1 MSSPVLGI
9 MTLYLNEH
17 RALEERSIYRRMI
30 LEGRKRGLDIY
41 VFTPADV
48 HSGGKQIEAMVFH
61 SEKGWSREWRSFP
74 DMIFDRCRIQ
84 RNRRFQQLLAF
95 REKYGHLLFL
105 NRPLR
110 NKWTIHQ
117 TLSAKSAFRE
127 HLPDTVLFQDMSDVN
142 RMLKAS
148 SLIYLKPING
158 TGGRGILRIE
168 RSGSEANTVLVQ
180 GRDQKRRIITPR
192 KVHLSR
198 LGSLLQHW
206 NMKDKYL
213 VQQGIQLQLPNG
225 RVHDY
230 RMLVQKNGEGQ
241 WELTGCAGRMG
252 AEKSVTS
259 NLHGGGQ
266 AIAMQKLM
274 KQWIIDEKER
284 AEISTTAEKFG
295 IDVASFLE
303 STYGTLCELALDL
316 AIDKSGRIYLL
327 EVNPKPAR
335 EVFARIGEK
344 DTYSKAITQPLEY
357 ALWVYH
363 NQPSANRPPR
373 GVKVTKPVK
382 RVKGKSAT
390 LKRTRRSRL

>member
-48 HSGGKQIEAMVFH
+48 HPGGKKIEAMVFH
-61 SEKGWSREWRSFP
+61 SEKGWSREWRPFP

-95 REKYGHLLFL
+95 REKYGHMLFL

-127 HLPDTVLFQDMSDVN
+127 HLPETVLFQDMSDVN

-168 RSGSEANTVLVQ
+168 RISSEANMVLVQ

-213 VQQGIQLQLPNG
+213 VQEGIQLQLPNG

-230 RMLVQKNGEGQ
+230 RMLVQKNGEGD

-266 AIAMQKLM
+266 AVPMHRLM
-274 KQWIIDEKER
+274 KQWITDEELR
-284 AEISTTAEKFG
+284 NEINSTAEKLG
-295 IDVASFLE
+295 ISVATFLE
-303 STYGTLCELALDL
+303 DTYGDLCELALDL
-316 AIDKSGRIYLL
+316 AIDKDGRIFLL

-335 EVFARIGEK
+335 EVFARIGERSI
-344 DTYSKAITQPLEY
+344 YYKAITQPLEY
-357 ALWVYH
+357 ALWVYR
-363 NQPSANRPPR
+363 NRTVSTPNK
-373 GVKVTKPVK
+373 VKVTKPVT
-382 RVKGKSAT
+382 GKTTVA
-390 LKRTRRSRL
+390 RRSRKSRLK

>member
-48 HSGGKQIEAMVFH
+48 HPSGRKIEAMVYD
-61 SEKGWSREWRSFP
+61 ETKGWSREWRAFP
-74 DMIFDRCRIQ
+74 DLIFDRCRIQ
-84 RNRRFQQLLAF
+84 RNHRFKQLLAF

-117 TLSAKSAFRE
+117 TLSEKAAFRQ
-127 HLPDTVLFQDMSDVN
+127 HLPETVLYQDMSDVN

-148 SLIYLKPING
+148 PLVYLKPING
-158 TGGRGILRIE
+158 TGGRGILRVE
-168 RSGSEANTVLVQ
+168 RSNKEASTVLVQ

-213 VQQGIQLQLPNG
+213 VQKGIQLQLPNG

-230 RMLVQKNGEGQ
+230 RMLVQKNGEGV

-266 AIAMQKLM
+266 AVAMQRLM
-274 KQWIIDEKER
+274 QQWIPEEELREEVI
-284 AEISTTAEKFG
+284 ATAEKFG
-295 IDVASFLE
+295 INVATFLE
-303 STYGTLCELALDL
+303 DTYGDLCELALDL
-316 AIDKSGRIYLL
+316 AIDKNGHIYLL

-335 EVFARIGEK
+335 EVFARIGERSI
-344 DTYSKAITQPLEY
+344 YYKAITQPLEY
-357 ALWVYH
+357 ALWVYR
-363 NQPSANRPPR
+363 NRSPQEVRKKTLPRPATNKSAKVRRNR
-373 GVKVTKPVK
+373 
-382 RVKGKSAT
+382 RVK
-390 LKRTRRSRL
+390 

>member
-48 HSGGKQIEAMVFH
+48 HPGGKQIEAMVFH

-74 DMIFDRCRIQ
+74 DIIFDRCRIQ
-84 RNRRFQQLLAF
+84 RNRRFQQLLSF
-95 REKYGHLLFL
+95 RQKYGHLLFL

-117 TLSAKSAFRE
+117 TLSAKTAFRE
-127 HLPDTVLFQDMSDVN
+127 HLPDTLLYQDMSDVN
-142 RMLKAS
+142 KMLKAS

-168 RSGSEANTVLVQ
+168 RSSEANTVLVQ

-198 LGSLLQHW
+198 LGSLLQNW

-252 AEKSVTS
+252 AKKSVTS

-266 AIAMQKLM
+266 AVAMHKLM
-274 KQWIIDEKER
+274 KQWITDEKQR
-284 AEISTTAEKFG
+284 VEINATAEKFG
-295 IDVASFLE
+295 IDVATFLE
-303 STYGTLCELALDL
+303 NTYGNLCELALDL
-316 AIDKSGRIYLL
+316 AIDKSGHIYLL

-344 DTYSKAITQPLEY
+344 DIYSKAITQPLEY
-357 ALWVYH
+357 ALWVYRNH
-363 NQPSANRPPR
+363 ANATHPPR

-382 RVKGKSAT
+382 RVKGKSPI
-390 LKRTRRSRL
+390 LKRTRKSRS

>member
-48 HSGGKQIEAMVFH
+48 HPGGKQIEAMVYH
-61 SEKGWSREWRSFP
+61 EGKGWSREWRSFP
-74 DMIFDRCRIQ
+74 DLIFDRCRIQ

-117 TLSAKSAFRE
+117 TLLQKSNFRE
-127 HLPDTVLFQDMSDVN
+127 HLPETALFQDMSDVN
-142 RMLKAS
+142 RMLKVS
-148 SLIYLKPING
+148 SLVYLKPING

-168 RSGSEANTVLVQ
+168 RGSSEANTVLVQ

-213 VQQGIQLQLPNG
+213 VQKGIQLQLPNG

-266 AIAMQKLM
+266 AIAMNRLM
-274 KQWIIDEKER
+274 KQWIDDDDLR
-284 AEISTTAEKFG
+284 AEINTTAEKFG
-295 IDVASFLE
+295 IEVASFLE
-303 STYGTLCELALDL
+303 DTYGDLCELALDL
-316 AIDKSGRIYLL
+316 AIDRSGRIYLL

-335 EVFARIGEK
+335 EVFARIGER
-344 DTYSKAITQPLEY
+344 DIYYKAITQPLEY
-357 ALWVYH
+357 ALWVYR
-363 NQPSANRPPR
+363 NQPSRPAKPIRTTRLASNRPSALKKAR
-373 GVKVTKPVK
+373 KK
-382 RVKGKSAT
+382 R
-390 LKRTRRSRL
+390 

>member
-17 RALEERSIYRRMI
+17 RALEERSVYRRMI

-48 HSGGKQIEAMVFH
+48 HPGGKQIEAMVFH
-61 SEKGWSREWRSFP
+61 EGKGWSREWRSFP
-74 DMIFDRCRIQ
+74 DLIFDRCRIQ

-117 TLSAKSAFRE
+117 TLLQKANFRE
-127 HLPDTVLFQDMSDVN
+127 HLPETALFQDMSDVN
-142 RMLKAS
+142 RMLKVS
-148 SLIYLKPING
+148 SLVYLKPING

-168 RSGSEANTVLVQ
+168 RSNNEANTVLVQ

-213 VQQGIQLQLPNG
+213 VQKGIQLQLPNG

-266 AIAMQKLM
+266 AIAMDRLM
-274 KQWIIDEKER
+274 KQWIEDDDLRE
-284 AEISTTAEKFG
+284 EINMTAEKFG

-303 STYGTLCELALDL
+303 DTYGDLCELALDL
-316 AIDKSGRIYLL
+316 AIDRSGRIYLL

-335 EVFARIGEK
+335 EVFARIGER
-344 DTYSKAITQPLEY
+344 DIYYKAITQPLEY
-357 ALWVYH
+357 ALWVYR
-363 NQPSANRPPR
+363 NRPSGIARKPAIPGPVTQKSPR
-373 GVKVTKPVK
+373 VK
-382 RVKGKSAT
+382 R
-390 LKRTRRSRL
+390 KRKAK

>member
-48 HSGGKQIEAMVFH
+48 HPSGRKIEAMVYD
-61 SEKGWSREWRSFP
+61 ETKGWSREWRTFP
-74 DMIFDRCRIQ
+74 DLIFDRCRIQ
-84 RNRRFQQLLAF
+84 RNHRFQQLLTF

-117 TLSAKSAFRE
+117 TLSEKAAFRQ
-127 HLPDTVLFQDMSDVN
+127 HLPETVLYRDMSDVN

-148 SLIYLKPING
+148 PLVYLKPING
-158 TGGRGILRIE
+158 TGGRGILRVE
-168 RSGSEANTVLVQ
+168 RSNKEASTVLVQ

-213 VQQGIQLQLPNG
+213 VQKGIQLQLPNG

-230 RMLVQKNGEGQ
+230 RMLVQKNGEGV

-266 AIAMQKLM
+266 AVAMQRLM
-274 KQWIIDEKER
+274 QQWIPEEELREEVI
-284 AEISTTAEKFG
+284 ATAEKFG
-295 IDVASFLE
+295 INVATFLE
-303 STYGTLCELALDL
+303 DTYGDLCELALDL
-316 AIDKSGRIYLL
+316 AIDKNGHIYLL

-335 EVFARIGEK
+335 EVFARIGERSI
-344 DTYSKAITQPLEY
+344 YYKAITQPLEY
-357 ALWVYH
+357 ALWVYR
-363 NQPSANRPPR
+363 NRPPQEVR
-373 GVKVTKPVK
+373 KPVLPRPITNK
-382 RVKGKSAT
+382 SAKAKRNRRVK
-390 LKRTRRSRL
+390 